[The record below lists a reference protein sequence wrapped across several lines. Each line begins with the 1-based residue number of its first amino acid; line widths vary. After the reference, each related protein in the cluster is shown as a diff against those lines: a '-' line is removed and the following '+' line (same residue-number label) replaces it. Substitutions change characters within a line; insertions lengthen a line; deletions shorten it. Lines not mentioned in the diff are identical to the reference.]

1 MSANPKQ
8 ILPPSL
14 ERLQATF
21 AARAPA
27 TAELQAVQST
37 ALERFLAQGF
47 PTQRE
52 EAWHYTN
59 LRRLES
65 RSFALATESS
75 ARIDAKLLP
84 SFNAA
89 RLVLVNGVYA
99 PGLSEASCDG
109 LRVRTWNRA
118 ASADTRLTQ
127 QILAAPKGTES
138 SAFRDLNTAFLEAA
152 MLLELAPNM
161 ECTKPVHL
169 LHVWTDVPSLMSHPR
184 VIVRVGRN
192 SRMTLIEHYLS
203 TADLEQFTNAQTS
216 MTLEENAELTH
227 CRLQEESLRAFHIGA
242 IHVSQQRDSRYHFTE
257 LALGAGLG
265 RTDLNIRLEDP
276 GARADIDGLFFPRA
290 TQHLD
295 IHTRVDH
302 LAPHTLSEENYRGIA
317 HERGRGIF
325 NGKAVVHPGAQKIE
339 AHQSSRNLLLSPQA
353 EIDSKPDLEIY
364 AHDVKCSHG
373 ATTGRLDPA
382 SLFYLRSRGI
392 DEQEARVLLI
402 HAFAESVL
410 SVVPGDELRGYLHEK
425 LADKLSLPLGVP
437 A

>member
-8 ILPPSL
+8 ILPAAL
-14 ERLQATF
+14 DRLRALF
-21 AARAPA
+21 AARSAA
-27 TAELQAVQST
+27 TPELHAAQSS
-37 ALERFLAQGF
+37 ALERFLARGF
-47 PTQRE
+47 PTQRD

-65 RSFALATESS
+65 RNFGLAQPGASI
-75 ARIDAKLLP
+75 AAAHLP
-84 SFNAA
+84 QFDAA
-89 RLVLVNGVYA
+89 RLVFLNGTYSSA
-99 PGLSEASCDG
+99 LSEMSCDG

-118 ASADTRLTQ
+118 TSADTQLTQ
-127 QILAAPKGTES
+127 QILAEPPGLEPTV
-138 SAFRDLNTAFLEAA
+138 FRDLNTAFLEAA
-152 MLLELAPNM
+152 VLLELAPGI
-161 ECTKPVHL
+161 ECSKPVHL
-169 LHVWTDVPSLMSHPR
+169 LHVWTDGPSQMSHPR

-192 SRMTLIEHYLS
+192 SRMTLIEHYS
-203 TADLEQFTNAQTS
+203 ATADLEHFTNAQTS
-216 MTLEENAELTH
+216 IVLEENAELTH
-227 CRLQEESLRAFHIGA
+227 CRLQEEAVRTFHIGA
-242 IHVSQQRDSRYHFTE
+242 VHVSQQRDSRYHFTE
-257 LALGAGLG
+257 LALGASLG
-265 RTDLNIRLEDP
+265 RTDLGVRLEDQ
-276 GARADIDGLFFPRA
+276 GARAELDGLFFPRA

-295 IHTRVDH
+295 VHTRIDH

-317 HERGRGIF
+317 HERGRGVF

-364 AHDVKCSHG
+364 ANDVKCSHG

-410 SVVPGDELRGYLHEK
+410 SAVPGQALRNYLHEK